1 MITEAIATLRRS
13 LNLPVDASKRGP
25 VPLEA
30 FYEGMTAPR
39 LTHVELAGLTRG
51 SVQDYLR
58 SHQIDIEDLGDP
70 AQMLEGFL
78 FSTGT
83 TAWAFVNTLGKTLGR
98 QRFTA
103 VHELGH
109 AVLHRGRMG
118 RYIADEKIFEEAD
131 DENPMEREANRFA
144 AELLMPEEVCRARGE
159 ELRLTMKCCPRQA
172 LAYRLASEL
181 LVSVQ
186 AMRYLRKEDP
196 FTAVSAPDLIVLD
209 LNLPKKNGRE
219 VLADL
224 KADDV
229 LKDIPVILLSTSAIQ
244 EDIIQTY
251 GLDRRCCYTKPFRF
265 DDFIKVM
272 QSIEAW
278 YLSITSARSSFPS
291 DKPR

>member
-1 MITEAIATLRRS
+1 VT
-13 LNLPVDASKRGP
+13 DASKKNISVLLVEDDVGD
-25 VPLEA
+25 
-30 FYEGMTAPR
+30 
-39 LTHVELAGLTRG
+39 VELA
-51 SVQDYLR
+51 
-58 SHQIDIEDLGDP
+58 
-70 AQMLEGFL
+70 
-78 FSTGT
+78 
-83 TAWAFVNTLGKTLGR
+83 
-98 QRFTA
+98 
-103 VHELGH
+103 
-109 AVLHRGRMG
+109 
-118 RYIADEKIFEEAD
+118 EEA
-131 DENPMEREANRFA
+131 
-144 AELLMPEEVCRARGE
+144 V
-159 ELRLTMKCCPRQA
+159 RQGNVGFK
-172 LAYRLASEL
+172 LSVVEDG
-181 LVSVQ
+181 VQ